1 MSKITPFKQIETD
14 VIVNANNPY
23 AAQDAFGQGS
33 LFGNQTMS
41 SDTSLLDQDSFG
53 GDNFIDISNIN
64 YNNQPDIG
72 LGNISGLIMGA
83 GMNPG
88 SLLLGG
94 VGIAQSIFAGIKARK
109 DARRARRQLSKEN
122 KKLKELENTYK
133 NLDTSNPYLNME
145 NTMEDLTVNQ
155 QQADFQRQSFQQ
167 SQANIM
173 DSLRGAAG
181 GSGIASLAQSLA
193 QQGQIAAQQQSA
205 SIGQQEAANQMAQA
219 QMAGQIQGM
228 ERQGDVLSRQMKE
241 QQTSKLM
248 SIQQQRA
255 MMREQQLMQ
264 AQQAQAAATQAG
276 IGAFGNVMQGVMG
289 ISQPDK
295 KSNSLLELLQDQL
308 K

>member
-23 AAQDAFGQGS
+23 AAQDAFGQGI
-33 LFGNQTMS
+33 LFGDQTMS
-41 SDTSLLDQDSFG
+41 SDTSLLDQDNFA
-53 GDNFIDISNIN
+53 GDNFIGGQILPPPP
-64 YNNQPDIG
+64 QPNMG
-72 LGNISGLIMGA
+72 LGNISGLIRGA

>member
-14 VIVNANNPY
+14 IVVNANDPY
-23 AAQDAFGQGS
+23 AAQDAFGQGD
-33 LFGNQTMS
+33 LFGDQTMY
-41 SDTSLLDQDSFG
+41 SDTSLLNDNNFG
-53 GDNFIDISNIN
+53 GNNYIDNSNK
-64 YNNQPDIG
+64 PPPIG
-72 LGNISGLIMGA
+72 LFNISGSILKA

-109 DARRARRQLSKEN
+109 DARRAQRQLNKEN
-122 KKLKELENTYK
+122 KKLKELENTYR

-173 DSLRGAAG
+173 DSLKSAAG
-181 GSGIASLAQSLA
+181 GSGIANLAQSLA

-248 SIQQQRA
+248 GMQQQRA

-264 AQQAQAAATQAG
+264 AQQAQAGATQAG

-289 ISQPDK
+289 VGQPEK
-295 KSNSLLELLQDQL
+295 KGNSLLELLEQL